1 MKMKPSQIARIASA
15 AAIVVIALASLSVAN
30 HVVNGSSATNPRYV
44 SVVGDGT
51 VKVTP
56 DSIKVDAS
64 VSTLGSSQSAALTA
78 TAQSA
83 DSFRTTLKKNG
94 VEAQYISAV
103 NLSTNP
109 EYSYSPSGA
118 AKVTGFRS
126 TQNFS
131 VVIRDAK
138 NAGVIIQ
145 IAQTAVGNA
154 LSINSTTSFV
164 YDQKLAE
171 ANARTLAIQA
181 AKTKADA
188 YAGLTSSKLG
198 KVLSVE
204 EQVNQSGPVPLIA
217 MAKSA
222 GSAAAP
228 LQIDL
233 GQQSITVTVTTKW
246 ELK

>member
-56 DSIKVDAS
+56 DSIKVDAN

-78 TAQSA
+78 TAKSA
-83 DSFRTTLKKNG
+83 AAFRNSLKQNG
-94 VEAQYISAV
+94 VDAQYIRAV

-109 EYSYSPSGA
+109 EYSYSSAGA
-118 AKVTGFRS
+118 AKIIGYRS

-131 VVIRDAK
+131 IVIRDAK
-138 NAGVIIQ
+138 NAGVVIQ
-145 IAQTAVGNA
+145 IAQSTVGNA

-171 ANARTLAIQA
+171 SNARTLAIQA
-181 AKTKADA
+181 AKAKADA

-204 EQVNQSGPVPLIA
+204 EQINQSGPVPMMA

-222 GSAAAP
+222 GSMAAP
-228 LQIDL
+228 VQIDL